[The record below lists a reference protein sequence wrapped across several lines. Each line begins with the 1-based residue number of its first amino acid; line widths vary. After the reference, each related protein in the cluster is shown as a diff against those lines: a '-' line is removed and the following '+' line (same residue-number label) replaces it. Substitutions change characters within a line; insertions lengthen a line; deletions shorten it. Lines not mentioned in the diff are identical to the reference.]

1 MENYSILAYLISGVF
16 FILALRGLSSPE
28 TARRGNVYGIS
39 GMVIA
44 IITTL
49 LLFGG
54 IGYYL
59 DTILSDLAPLF
70 LLIGLLIGVVVSL
83 YSLWISIFKQ

>member
-1 MENYSILAYLISGVF
+1 MKSKNSWIKYSNYGF
-16 FILALRGLSSPE
+16 Q
-28 TARRGNVYGIS
+28 
-39 GMVIA
+39 

-49 LLFGG
+49 FLFGG

-70 LLIGLLIGVVVSL
+70 LIIGLLMGVAISL
-83 YSLWISIFKQ
+83 YNLWISIFKQ

>member
-1 MENYSILAYLISGVF
+1 MKSTNNWFKYSNYGF
-16 FILALRGLSSPE
+16 Q
-28 TARRGNVYGIS
+28 
-39 GMVIA
+39 